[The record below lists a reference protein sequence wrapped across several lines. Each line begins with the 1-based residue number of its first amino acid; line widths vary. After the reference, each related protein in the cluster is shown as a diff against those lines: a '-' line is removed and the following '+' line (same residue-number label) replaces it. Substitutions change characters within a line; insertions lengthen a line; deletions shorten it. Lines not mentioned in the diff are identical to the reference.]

1 MENLFKKF
9 VYTGVGLVSTSADK
23 AKVFFDKLVEEGKV
37 SAEEGKKIV
46 EEFNKNTETKKEEL
60 ETQFSSI
67 VEKIV
72 KSFKFVTN
80 DDINELANRVTM
92 LEAVL
97 ANRKDAEAKEV
108 SKPAKKTTTR
118 AKKTTTPK
126 TDTKKKEE

>member
-9 VYTGVGLVSTSADK
+9 VYTGVGLVSMSAEK
-23 AKVFFDKLVEEGKV
+23 AKDFFDKLVEEGKV
-37 SAEEGKKIV
+37 STEEGKKIV
-46 EEFNKNTETKKEEL
+46 EEFNKNTDTKKGEL

-80 DDINELANRVTM
+80 DDVNELANRVTM
-92 LEAVL
+92 LEAVI
-97 ANRKDAEAKEV
+97 ANRKDAKAKEV
-108 SKPAKKTTTR
+108 AKPAKKTTTR